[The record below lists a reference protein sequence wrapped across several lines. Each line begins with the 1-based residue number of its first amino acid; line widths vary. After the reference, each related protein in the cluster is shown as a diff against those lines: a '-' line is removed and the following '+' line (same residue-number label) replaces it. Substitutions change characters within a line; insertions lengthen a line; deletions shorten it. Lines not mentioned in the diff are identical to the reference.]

1 MKFHPI
7 VTALWHDFNSL
18 QMQKKDRTKGVEL
31 VQDSKFGYQSSSL
44 LQPVMDRK
52 LRYLI
57 GQSVTK

>member
-1 MKFHPI
+1 MI
-7 VTALWHDFNSL
+7 FNRRL
-18 QMQKKDRTKGVEL
+18 QMQKKDRTKGVDL